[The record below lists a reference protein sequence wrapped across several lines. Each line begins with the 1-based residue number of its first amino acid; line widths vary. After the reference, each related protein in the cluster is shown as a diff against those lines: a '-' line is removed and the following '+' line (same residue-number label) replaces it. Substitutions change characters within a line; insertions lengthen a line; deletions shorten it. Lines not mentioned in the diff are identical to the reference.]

1 MMIKMKIMKDHLLL
15 HNIETTIEMLKVH
28 NLALHNLATIMRMK
42 MMQDHLLDAMTA
54 MRKKSLGS

>member
-1 MMIKMKIMKDHLLL
+1 MMIKMKIMEDHLLL

-28 NLALHNLATIMRMK
+28 NLATIMTMK

>member
-1 MMIKMKIMKDHLLL
+1 MMIKMKIMEDHLLL

-28 NLALHNLATIMRMK
+28 NITLHNLATIMRMK
-42 MMQDHLLDAMTA
+42 MMQDQYLDGMTV